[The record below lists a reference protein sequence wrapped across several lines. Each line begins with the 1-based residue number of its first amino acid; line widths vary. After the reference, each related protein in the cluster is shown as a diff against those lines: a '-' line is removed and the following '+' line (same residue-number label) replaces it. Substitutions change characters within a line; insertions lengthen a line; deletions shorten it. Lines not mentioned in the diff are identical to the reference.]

1 MKVKY
6 ITPAVTIFTEN
17 GGIDAEGN
25 KKIYNRIIDGGVDGI
40 VVMGSTGEFFAM
52 TIEQIK
58 ELIDISTSCCAGRT
72 ELYIGTSR
80 MIAEET
86 IELGNYAIEKGAN
99 GVMIISPYYF
109 QLPDESIER
118 YYDIVA
124 EGIKGDIFLYNYP
137 DITGHSIS
145 AQTVLNLVKKH
156 KNIVGIKDTV
166 PMVSHIRSIINTV
179 RPQFPDFQ
187 VYGGFDDTFPF
198 VAHAGG
204 NGCIGGLSN
213 IMPEVFSKWAEAA
226 NNGDY
231 AEVSRISQKV
241 NIAMEICG
249 VSSPYIPAVKRALN
263 ILGVE
268 ISEYVKPPFTTL
280 NSVQEKKLKDIMSRI
295 GLI

>member
-6 ITPAVTIFTEN
+6 ITPVVTIFTEN

-25 KKIYNRIIDGGVDGI
+25 KKIYNRLIDGGVDGI

-52 TIEQIK
+52 TMEQIK
-58 ELIDISTSCCAGRT
+58 KLIDISTACCAGRT

-86 IELGNYAIEKGAN
+86 IELGNYAIEKGAD

-166 PMVSHIRSIINTV
+166 PMVSHIRSI
-179 RPQFPDFQ
+179 
-187 VYGGFDDTFPF
+187 
-198 VAHAGG
+198 H
-204 NGCIGGLSN
+204 
-213 IMPEVFSKWAEAA
+213 
-226 NNGDY
+226 
-231 AEVSRISQKV
+231 
-241 NIAMEICG
+241 
-249 VSSPYIPAVKRALN
+249 
-263 ILGVE
+263 
-268 ISEYVKPPFTTL
+268 
-280 NSVQEKKLKDIMSRI
+280 
-295 GLI
+295 